1 MFFTLTPAMIK
12 AESKKKKGTETMGS
26 TVPYSK
32 YAAAMATIEA
42 LKAELA
48 RQNHYGLIVF
58 MVFAFAV
65 VGLICYTSIK
75 KKQIK
80 YFGSS
85 QEYETFIAWK
95 KKQSEKKNEP
105 KKTNN

>member
-1 MFFTLTPAMIK
+1 
-12 AESKKKKGTETMGS
+12 MGN
-26 TVPYSK
+26 TVPYNE

-48 RQNHYGLIVF
+48 RQNHYGLIMF

-65 VGLICYTSIK
+65 IGVICYTSIK

-80 YFGSS
+80 YFGTS
-85 QEYETFIAWK
+85 QEYEMFIAWK
-95 KKQSEKKNEP
+95 KKQGEKKNAS
-105 KKTNN
+105 KDTNI